1 MACSLVRLVPSGVDA
16 DVIRS
21 SVAAFI
27 RAWNNDP
34 TRVADQQLSLTAR
47 VRDRLTAAANAHRW
61 ETLASRTDPRLVA
74 DPHWRTLAST
84 LHDAHS
90 RRVDVPDAITVALEE
105 GPLNPDAPAADLAR
119 RMARI
124 TYPEPFTQGPAEQ
137 LSGPL
142 EDPLVNNR
150 PNRDP
155 SPITR

>member
-1 MACSLVRLVPSGVDA
+1 MAERIGVDA

-34 TRVADQQLSLTAR
+34 SRVADQQLSLTAR

-74 DPHWRTLAST
+74 DPHWRTLASA
-84 LHDAHS
+84 LHDAHA
-90 RRVDVPDAITVALEE
+90 RRVDVPNAISVALED
-105 GPLNPDAPAADLAR
+105 GPLNADAPAVDLAGR
-119 RMARI
+119 LARL

-137 LSGPL
+137 FSAPPD
-142 EDPLVNNR
+142 DPQANNR
-150 PNRDP
+150 PNRDR
-155 SPITR
+155 SPTAR